1 MRKHLILM
9 TVAATLLT
17 SCGGSKTTTAEAE
30 NLIIQW
36 NNLLIYKYCVIRFP
50 DLRN

>member
-17 SCGGSKTTTAEAE
+17 SCGGSKQQLLKQK

>member
-9 TVAATLLT
+9 TVGATLLRR
-17 SCGGSKTTTAEAE
+17 AEEVKQQLLKQE

-36 NNLLIYKYCVIRFP
+36 NNLLIYRYCVIRFP

>member
-9 TVAATLLT
+9 TVAATL
-17 SCGGSKTTTAEAE
+17 KQK